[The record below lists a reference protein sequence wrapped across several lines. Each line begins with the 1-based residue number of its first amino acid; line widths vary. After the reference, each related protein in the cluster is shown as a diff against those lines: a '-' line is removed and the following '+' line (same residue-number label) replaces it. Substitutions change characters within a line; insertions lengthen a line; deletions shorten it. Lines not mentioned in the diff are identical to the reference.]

1 MKIPRP
7 SRFVLPSP
15 ESYPDA
21 TGSGRGTD
29 AATAYP
35 ERDSNPHVL
44 KEHEI
49 LSHTTVGAVPMSTK
63 LHRGWFETSSA
74 ADRTELDPNTW
85 VESPEEFPDNVQR
98 ILSRVRV
105 SKSGCWV
112 WQGAKN
118 RQGYGQVRLW
128 GHKAPAKYAH
138 RVLYESLHGALDR
151 ATMVC
156 HSCDN
161 PSCCNP
167 SHLWAGTAKDNAADM
182 VAKKRHP
189 SHKISACIRGHEFTP
204 ESHYISKG
212 RRHCLKC
219 ARIRANARADRR
231 AGWVPEVAA

>member
-1 MKIPRP
+1 MNVTRP
-7 SRFVLPSP
+7 SRLVRPSP
-15 ESYPDA
+15 EFSPGA
-21 TGSGRGTD
+21 TGLDRGTD
-29 AATAYP
+29 VVTAYP
-35 ERDSNPHVL
+35 ERGSNPHVL

-49 LSHTTVGAVPMSTK
+49 LSHTTVGAVPMPTK
-63 LHRGWFETSSA
+63 LHRGWFETTST

-112 WQGAKN
+112 WQGAKDHA
-118 RQGYGQVRLW
+118 GYGQVRAW
-128 GHKAPAKYAH
+128 GKKVSVRRVH
-138 RVLYESLHGALDR
+138 RVIYESLHGAIDR

-161 PSCCNP
+161 PPCCNP
-167 SHLWAGTAKDNAADM
+167 AHLWAGTAKDNAADM

-189 SHKISACIRGHEFTP
+189 FHNLAACGRGHVFTAD
-204 ESHYISKG
+204 SHYVNNG